1 MNSQIVYKQAGWEF
15 LINTWPRELFWYICI
30 WITQWQLESDSSS
43 YLPLPLPH
51 PRAASPI
58 LIEAVV
64 TIFLFFLLHLMSI
77 DFVGITELFTYFIYN
92 LAEGFCHLYFPPFY
106 KYFLTFSTWFMEQ
119 GEQNKGVWPMFSFHS
134 TWIPFFEL

>member
-1 MNSQIVYKQAGWEF
+1 MNSQIVYKQAGWGF

-30 WITQWQLESDSSS
+30 WIIQWKVESDSSS
-43 YLPLPLPH
+43 SLPLPFPH
-51 PRAASPI
+51 PRRASPI
-58 LIEAVV
+58 LIAAMV

-77 DFVGITELFTYFIYN
+77 DIVGITELFTYFISN

-106 KYFLTFSTWFMEQ
+106 IYFLTFSTWFMEQ
-119 GEQNKGVWPMFSFHS
+119 GEQNKGVWLMFSFHS